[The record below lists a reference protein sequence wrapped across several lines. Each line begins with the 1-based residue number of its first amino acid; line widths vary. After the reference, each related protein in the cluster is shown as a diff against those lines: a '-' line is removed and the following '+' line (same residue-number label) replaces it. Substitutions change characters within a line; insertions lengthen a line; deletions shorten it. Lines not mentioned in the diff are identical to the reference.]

1 MINTKFH
8 FKRNETSKKSRNEF
22 GAGAFSGVDLFLLFH
37 YATSMVNITTTL
49 KRILVSF
56 FVFIVLMNPGTKSLT
71 NKTSFW
77 YSTLIFKLLK
87 SNNTSM
93 EQFCAERF
101 YRLTEDVKAVVYSF
115 CFCFEMF
122 C

>member
-1 MINTKFH
+1 
-8 FKRNETSKKSRNEF
+8 
-22 GAGAFSGVDLFLLFH
+22 
-37 YATSMVNITTTL
+37 MVLNITTTL

-87 SNNTSM
+87 SNNNSM

-101 YRLTEDVKAVVYSF
+101 LPFGGGCEGCCVSVLF
-115 CFCFEMF
+115 LF
-122 C
+122 